1 MIIEQIPVGSMANFG
16 YILGCEETKIAAL
29 IDPAFEPEK
38 LILRA
43 KELDLDIEWILNT
56 HGHFDHIEGNEVAVK
71 MTGAKIIAHSN
82 AMFYTDLKV
91 EHGDDFKIGNLNVNV
106 LFTPGHS
113 PDEICFFVNKQ
124 VIFTGDVLFVGECG
138 RTDLPGSNP
147 REMYHSLFK
156 VLSVIP
162 DDIDMFPGHDYGNS
176 SMSTMGFER
185 MNNYVLKTRTE
196 DEFIEFMNTP

>member
-1 MIIEQIPVGSMANFG
+1 MIIEQIPSGNMDNFG

-29 IDPAFEPEK
+29 IDPAFEPER

-43 KELDLDIEWILNT
+43 KELGLDIEWILNT
-56 HGHFDHIEGNEVAVK
+56 HGHFDHIERNDVAVK
-71 MTGAKIIAHSN
+71 MTGAKIIAHRN

-91 EHGDDFKIGNLNVNV
+91 EHGDDFKIGNINVNV

-138 RTDLPGSNP
+138 RVDLPGSNP
-147 REMYHSLFK
+147 REMYHSLFN
-156 VLSVIP
+156 VLSIIP
-162 DDIDMFPGHDYGNS
+162 DDVDMFPGHDYGNS
-176 SMSTMGFER
+176 PMSNMGFER
-185 MNNYVLKTRTE
+185 MNNYVLKQRTE